1 MLSSRKLKRWVL
13 TAALFAVLLTGWSRV
28 ALHAQPAQEQNM
40 YRLAQAYERSAQY
53 KLALQYFREL
63 VQLRPGQP
71 VYFDG
76 LVRVLTQLKQYDT
89 LIVILN
95 DRIKRYPNQLQLR
108 ATLGSVY
115 ARAGHDEEAVKAW
128 DAMVAAF
135 PDNPAV
141 YRIVA
146 RNALDNRMF
155 DEAERYLKKGRE
167 VSGNVVLF
175 GQELARAYAMQL
187 RFRDAMNEFVR
198 VILAAPSMLG
208 EVERQVA
215 QFTSLP
221 EALDVAREVA
231 FEAADDHSDN
241 LYLQYFAAWISME
254 GKDYRGAFTVY
265 RNIDRLRGSQGLEV
279 MNFAQRA
286 FREQEY
292 DVAREAY
299 RYVLDEYPETMQAQE
314 ARFYYARSL
323 EELAVGTREDGG
335 AVPTGNDEI
344 QHAALEKVVR
354 LYQDIVNADP
364 DGRLGAEARYRLG
377 IIHWRQFNDADRAV
391 ELLKKCAKNRGRF
404 SHSADA
410 ELLIGDILLAE
421 GDLERARAQYQQVLA
436 LQHLSKDY
444 RELATF
450 HVAEIE
456 YFSGNF
462 DTASKILENLSGN
475 SSSDIANDAMKLGI
489 FIAENRRP
497 TDAPLQRYAKAEFLQ
512 RQHKDSEAAATL
524 ENLITTFPSSPIVD
538 RATLTLAGIYRRL
551 KRYGEARA
559 TLERFV
565 KEEEESILRDEAL
578 FSLARIYEDT
588 SEHEKAIATYG
599 LLLKDFPH
607 SLYVDEARKR
617 IRALRENRL

>member
-1 MLSSRKLKRWVL
+1 MLR
-13 TAALFAVLLTGWSRV
+13 
-28 ALHAQPAQEQNM
+28 AQPEQEQNM

-53 KLALQYFREL
+53 KFALQYFREL

-89 LIVILN
+89 LVVILS
-95 DRIKRYPNQLQLR
+95 DRIKRFPNQLQLR
-108 ATLGSVY
+108 ATLGSIY
-115 ARAGHDEEAVKAW
+115 ARAGREEEAVKAW

-135 PDNPAV
+135 PDNAAV

-155 DEAERYLKKGRE
+155 EEAERYLKKGRE
-167 VSGNVVLF
+167 VSGNIVMF
-175 GQELARAYAMQL
+175 GQELARVYAMQL
-187 RFRDAMNEFVR
+187 RFRDAMMEFVR
-198 VILAAPSMLG
+198 VILASPNMLG

-215 QFTSLP
+215 QFTGLP

-231 FEAADDHSDN
+231 FEAADDNSDN

-254 GKDYRGAFTVY
+254 GKDYRGAFNVY

-292 DVAREAY
+292 DVARDAY
-299 RYVLDEYPETMQAQE
+299 RYVLDEYPNTMQAQE

-323 EELAVGTREDGG
+323 EELAAGNRGDDG
-335 AVPTGNDEI
+335 
-344 QHAALEKVVR
+344 AASPANGEKQRAELEKVVR
-354 LYQDIVNADP
+354 LYQDIVNTDP
-364 DGRLGAEARYRLG
+364 DGRLGVEAQYRLG
-377 IIHWRQFNDADRAV
+377 IIYWRQFNDADKAL
-391 ELLKKCAKNRGRF
+391 ELLRKCAENRRRF
-404 SHSADA
+404 VHSPDAD
-410 ELLIGDILLAE
+410 LLIGDILLAE
-421 GDLERARAQYQQVLA
+421 GDLERAREQYQQVLA
-436 LQHLSKDY
+436 LQQLNKDY

-462 DTASKILENLSGN
+462 DTASKMLEGLSSN
-475 SSSDIANDAMKLGI
+475 SSSDIANDAMKLGM

-497 TDAPLQRYAKAEFLQ
+497 TDAPLQQYARAEFLQ
-512 RQHKDSEAAATL
+512 RQHKDSEAAAML
-524 ENLITTFPSSPIVD
+524 ESLITTFPASPIVD

-551 KRYGEARA
+551 KRYEEARSR
-559 TLERFV
+559 LERFV

-578 FSLARIYEDT
+578 FTLARVYEET
-588 SEHEKAIATYG
+588 SEHERAIATYS

-617 IRALRENRL
+617 IRALRESRL